1 MTPEPSILGMALR
14 RLWARW
20 RRGNG
25 KRIAPR
31 SRQPDGPQDASAS
44 ADPSVMPASWVP
56 PAEADQTVIDCF
68 RLAPYA
74 PVRTDPVLSVREFY
88 ARHAAPSP
96 WRLAG
101 WSL

>member
-1 MTPEPSILGMALR
+1 VTALYSAAPCTRSTDPEPGVR
-14 RLWARW
+14 
-20 RRGNG
+20 
-25 KRIAPR
+25 
-31 SRQPDGPQDASAS
+31 PDGPQDASAS